1 MSESRQYFMTIAL
14 SLEIESG
21 TSAIYK
27 TTWFDEAD
35 WSISII
41 PSECPGDSSLSWYH
55 NIPKALSRADK
66 MKNIRKKTLAVLTSF
81 VWRY

>member
-27 TTWFDEAD
+27 TTHDLMKLIEAF
-35 WSISII
+35 
-41 PSECPGDSSLSWYH
+41 PSFLL
-55 NIPKALSRADK
+55 NVQV
-66 MKNIRKKTLAVLTSF
+66 TQV
-81 VWRY
+81 